1 MREWEQKSNGW
12 NVHFKGLANKIF
24 FHDLSFFFRF
34 LFDRCSHEERP
45 SADWRDFK
53 RILPINTLTSFCS
66 ITGQSMLTSLPALMA
81 RLWRLRK
88 SRDGT
93 VKPSQASV
101 TMVFLA
107 LWRNRFWWPCYAGFL
122 GAWESSKCDW
132 SVKKL
137 CLSDFV
143 VVADVIVDF
152 SSFFPHFGP
161 FDAMFICLSR
171 WLAVWNYCICEWEPI
186 AMHNHA

>member
-1 MREWEQKSNGW
+1 MF
-12 NVHFKGLANKIF
+12 FKGLANKIF
-24 FHDLSFFFRF
+24 FHDPSFFFRF
-34 LFDRCSHEERP
+34 LFDRCSHEERQ

-101 TMVFLA
+101 TIVFLA
-107 LWRNRFWWPCYAGFL
+107 L
-122 GAWESSKCDW
+122 
-132 SVKKL
+132 
-137 CLSDFV
+137 
-143 VVADVIVDF
+143 
-152 SSFFPHFGP
+152 
-161 FDAMFICLSR
+161 
-171 WLAVWNYCICEWEPI
+171 
-186 AMHNHA
+186 